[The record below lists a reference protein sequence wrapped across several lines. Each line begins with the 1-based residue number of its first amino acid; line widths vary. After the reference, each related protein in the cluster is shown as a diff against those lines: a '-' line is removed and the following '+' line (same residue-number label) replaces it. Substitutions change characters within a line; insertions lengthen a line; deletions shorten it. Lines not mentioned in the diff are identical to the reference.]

1 MMYMPDALNAVVQLM
16 EADPSRLKHRN
27 SFNIAAM
34 SFEPGQIA
42 AEIRKHLPDFKM
54 DYQIDPVN
62 KLLPIAGLTVWTIL
76 VPGKNGAGSR
86 NTTFRI

>member
-1 MMYMPDALNAVVQLM
+1 MLSAEELSPVSEAGTYMDMMYMPEQLNAVVQLM

-42 AEIRKHLPDFKM
+42 AEIRKHL
-54 DYQIDPVN
+54 
-62 KLLPIAGLTVWTIL
+62 
-76 VPGKNGAGSR
+76 S
-86 NTTFRI
+86 

>member
-1 MMYMPDALNAVVQLM
+1 MLSGRSFNLQCESRYLYGYDVYARCAQCSGMKLM

-54 DYQIDPVN
+54 DYQIDPQN
-62 KLLPIAGLTVWTIL
+62 KLT
-76 VPGKNGAGSR
+76 R
-86 NTTFRI
+86 